1 MMMMMTRMMSSFNL
15 PMPPCPSI
23 LSSLEMMLLSELI
36 FFLLMPALALLVL
49 LKIECLPREETLLE
63 SAEKPPNNIS
73 PNPEATLVF
82 SSLLDHGLLNHAKV
96 FVSNRFHRIFVSPL
110 KYLFTKFEFIF
121 KALHGCCDNDDK
133 NDEGGYR

>member
-1 MMMMMTRMMSSFNL
+1 MSSFNL

-63 SAEKPPNNIS
+63 SAEKPPNNIA
-73 PNPEATLVF
+73 PNPEAILVF
-82 SSLLDHGLLNHAKV
+82 LSLLDHGLLYHAKV
-96 FVSNRFHRIFVSPL
+96 FVA
-110 KYLFTKFEFIF
+110 T
-121 KALHGCCDNDDK
+121 ALIAFSSLL
-133 NDEGGYR
+133 